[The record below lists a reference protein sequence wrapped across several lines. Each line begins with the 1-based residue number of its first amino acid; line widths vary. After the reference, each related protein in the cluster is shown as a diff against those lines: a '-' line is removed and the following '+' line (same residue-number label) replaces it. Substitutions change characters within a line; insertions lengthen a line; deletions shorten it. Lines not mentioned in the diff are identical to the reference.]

1 MMLLDTNVLSELRKA
16 SRCHASVATWQQ
28 DQALEDQFVS
38 VVSLLELKLGIELEA
53 RKNAIFAARLT
64 QWYEGQVKPTFQDR
78 IFSVDLQIAETC
90 ARLHAVRTRPYRDSL
105 LAATALVHGLTLVT
119 RNTADFADT
128 GLTLINP
135 WNYLPAP

>member
-1 MMLLDTNVLSELRKA
+1 MRNHAKPVQ
-16 SRCHASVATWQQ
+16 RC
-28 DQALEDQFVS
+28 
-38 VVSLLELKLGIELEA
+38 LLEASLRSLRFHFGKL
-53 RKNAIFAARLT
+53 AARLT

-78 IFSVDLQIAETC
+78 IFCVDLQIAETC

-119 RNTADFADT
+119 RNTADFAGM

-135 WNYLPAP
+135 WNCNT